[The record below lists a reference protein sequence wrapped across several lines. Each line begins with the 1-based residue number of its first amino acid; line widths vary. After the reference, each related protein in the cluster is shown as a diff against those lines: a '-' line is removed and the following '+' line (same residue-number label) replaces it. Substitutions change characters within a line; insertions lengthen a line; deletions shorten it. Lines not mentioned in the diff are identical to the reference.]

1 MPNEVEDIKGFLGV
15 RLYTKLRRDDV
26 PHDSVSIY
34 DLCDP
39 LGMTLKPSGP
49 YTTVYQRK
57 GQIVLLG
64 ELPVP
69 PVPLPGARAHPY
81 NIRI

>member
-1 MPNEVEDIKGFLGV
+1 MPNEGEDNKGFLSV
-15 RLYTKLRRDDV
+15 RLYTNLGRDDV

-49 YTTVYQRK
+49 YTTVYQGKAR
-57 GQIVLLG
+57 IVLLG

-69 PVPLPGARAHPY
+69 PVSLPGFRAHPY
-81 NIRI
+81 NIGI